1 MKKFNELI
9 LEGTK
14 YLNKTQLYLLSI
26 PYAMYQNYGQ
36 YKEDWESLNEDD
48 LNDVKDT
55 QKYLD
60 SMTEDK
66 RVRLSYKGLPPYFQ
80 FGIKTICEICLKH
93 KEDYSKLDIKLF
105 KDILEEVS

>member
-1 MKKFNELI
+1 M
-9 LEGTK
+9 
-14 YLNKTQLYLLSI
+14 LLSI
-26 PYAMYQNYGQ
+26 KGMYDFDNTVLDNLIVPEGI
-36 YKEDWESLNEDD
+36 D

-93 KEDYSKLDIKLF
+93 PEDYSKLDIKLL

>member
-36 YKEDWESLNEDD
+36 YKEDWEALNEDD
-48 LNDVKDT
+48 LNDVEDT

-60 SMTEDK
+60 SMSEDK
-66 RVRLSYKGLPPYFQ
+66 RVRLPYKGLPPYFQ
-80 FGIKTICEICLKH
+80 FGIKIICEICLKH
-93 KEDYSKLDIKLF
+93 KEDFSKLDIKLL

>member
-14 YLNKTQLYLLSI
+14 YLNKTKLYLLSI

-36 YKEDWESLNEDD
+36 YKEDWEALNEDD
-48 LNDVKDT
+48 LNDVEDT

-66 RVRLSYKGLPPYFQ
+66 RVRLPYKGLPPYFQ
-80 FGIKTICEICLKH
+80 FGIKIICEICLKH

>member
-36 YKEDWESLNEDD
+36 YKEDWDSLNEDD

-66 RVRLSYKGLPPYFQ
+66 RVRLPYKGLPPYFQ
-80 FGIKTICEICLKH
+80 FGIKTICEIAIKH
-93 KEDYSKLDIKLF
+93 KEDYSKLDIQLF
-105 KDILEEVS
+105 KEILEEVS